1 MLTGV
6 LIVPWL
12 DGFAK
17 LLGQTLP
24 VLEVAWARFA
34 VQLMLILP
42 FAWFRLGRNMLKL
55 GQWKLQIIRGVLLVL
70 ASTLFFASL
79 RTMEIAD
86 AIAVIFIHPLLT
98 MVIAPILLGEKVGFQ
113 RWLPALVGFS
123 GTLMVIRPGM
133 DHFDWNSLN
142 ALGTG
147 FCFSGYVLLGRRLAG
162 EGSPLQALVIT
173 GMAGTL
179 MMSVVLPG
187 VWITPQ
193 GIEWI
198 WIGAMGSIGLIG
210 HYFILK
216 ALEYA
221 SASRLAPL
229 DYFEIIGSV
238 LVGLVFFGDLPDA
251 WTLSGITIIVSSGL
265 YVMRQSM
272 KGVSLNQQKTDL

>member
-1 MLTGV
+1 
-6 LIVPWL
+6 
-12 DGFAK
+12 
-17 LLGQTLP
+17 
-24 VLEVAWARFA
+24 
-34 VQLMLILP
+34 MLILP

-98 MVIAPILLGEKVGFQ
+98 VVIAPILLGEKVGLLH
-113 RWLPALVGFS
+113 WLPALVGFS

-173 GMAGTL
+173 GLTGTL
-179 MMSVVLPG
+179 MMSVVQPG
-187 VWITPQ
+187 IWITPQ

-198 WIGAMGSIGLIG
+198 WMGAMGSIGLIG
-210 HYFILK
+210 HYFIIK
-216 ALEYA
+216 ALEHA